1 MTTPRPPSA
10 IHDRVGLPPLVEL
23 DLIDAGRVAGRIRG
37 DTVSFRGFAD
47 ETEAAHAAWL
57 AHRTLA
63 RRLAHLQGTRPIP
76 IDTEPLALQRRGDAE
91 VILAGGAGGRPIATL
106 LRPDADTAAGTAI
119 AADIAGSF
127 GFELRVPATGTA
139 ATASELDVRAAAHQI
154 YRTMRKSG
162 LRWSLWRPA
171 PGRPV
176 TEPAGDAAP
185 ALPRADSARSGSMDA
200 PSASAF
206 VTRIALA
213 AVMAALAIALLATAP
228 ATVAIPL
235 GAALVGGLA
244 TTGLVARRAR
254 MLKRPRRPRGRRPAP
269 PGTDPAASDAG
280 GSARTGRRAE
290 SPGAGPIWQAIVA
303 GSIALLMIALL
314 LPEGPKA
321 VLALLGF
328 AGLMAFRLSAM
339 HGGRAPRPA
348 RIARAT

>member
-1 MTTPRPPSA
+1 MTTARPPSA
-10 IHDRVGLPPLVEL
+10 SHDRVGLPPPLEL

-37 DTVSFRGFAD
+37 DAVSFHGFAD
-47 ETEAAHAAWL
+47 EMEAAHAAWL

-76 IDTEPLALQRRGDAE
+76 IDTEPLAIQRRGDAD

-119 AADIAGSF
+119 GAEVAGSF

-162 LRWSLWRPA
+162 LRWALWRPA

-176 TEPAGDAAP
+176 TKPAGDAART
-185 ALPRADSARSGSMDA
+185 LPGTIRVSGRSADA

-206 VTRIALA
+206 VTRVALA
-213 AVMAALAIALLATAP
+213 AVIAALAIVLLATAP

-244 TTGLVARRAR
+244 TTGLVATRAR
-254 MLKRPRRPRGRRPAP
+254 MLKRPRRRHGVRPAP
-269 PGTDPAASDAG
+269 PGTPRDASEADG
-280 GSARTGRRAE
+280 RARTRRRAE
-290 SPGAGPIWQAIVA
+290 SQGAGPIWQAIVA
-303 GSIALLMIALL
+303 GSIALVMVALV
-314 LPEGPKA
+314 LPAGPKA
-321 VLALLGF
+321 VMALLGF

-339 HGGRAPRPA
+339 HGGRMPRPT
-348 RIARAT
+348 RMARAT